1 MSDFN
6 VQVKVRNGR
15 LLRAIRERYGSVT
28 KMSRQSGINLHIIS
42 LFVNL
47 KYSPILRNG
56 DWSEPAFDVSSALR
70 CEPEDLW
77 PEQLK
82 RIAIR
87 RNVAE
92 IDASADQLVVEGP
105 ERMNMIR
112 DCLTKALK
120 TSKINDRNRFA
131 LQALADGLTLEETGI
146 EMNVSRER
154 VRQLAA
160 KAVVRTRSSKFLC
173 GLEGEVNG

>member
-28 KMSRQSGINLHIIS
+28 EMSRQSGVNLHTIS

-47 KYSPILRNG
+47 KYSPILKNG
-56 DWSEPAFDVSSALR
+56 EWSEPAFDVSSALR

-92 IDASADQLVVEGP
+92 IESSAVQLAVEGP
-105 ERMNMIR
+105 ERINMIR
-112 DCLTKALK
+112 DCLTKALGA
-120 TSKINDRNRFA
+120 SNINERHRFA
-131 LQALADGLTLEETGI
+131 LQALADGLTLEETGV

-154 VRQLAA
+154 ARQLAA
-160 KAVVRTRSSKFLC
+160 RAAVRTRSSKFLR
-173 GLEGEVNG
+173 GLEVE